1 MNDITL
7 SILVILATGLLVILI
22 FVLVRRNRFAKEKAL
37 AQMALERG
45 WKLEV
50 VREPLKYGQR
60 IRHKEWVIELMTES
74 TGRSSST
81 TGSSHVTAT
90 TTWRAPGRGSTL
102 LIGPRYSQVNLG
114 GLGEAL
120 LRQVLQ
126 KALGSEAEGLV
137 EVKAGS
143 DAFRKNFLIYARD
156 PEDVQRLISP
166 FLETTLMSW
175 KKFGPIV
182 KRTNQGLS
190 IELPGTHFDK
200 PGDIETLV
208 KLGDIVL
215 SQEY

>member
-1 MNDITL
+1 MNDLTL
-7 SILVILATGLLVILI
+7 TLLVILVTGLLVIII
-22 FVLVRRNRFAKEKAL
+22 FVLSRRNRSAKEKAL

-60 IRHKEWVIELMTES
+60 IRHKNWVIELMTES

-102 LIGPRYSQVNLG
+102 LIGPRYSQVDLG

-126 KALGSEAEGLV
+126 KALGSEAEGLM

-143 DAFRKNFLIYARD
+143 DPFRKNFLMYARD
-156 PEDVQRLISP
+156 PEDVRRLISP
-166 FLETTLMSW
+166 FLEATMTNW
-175 KKFGPIV
+175 KKLGPVI
-182 KRTNQGLS
+182 KRTAEGLS
-190 IELPGTHFDK
+190 IEFPGTHFDK

-208 KLGDIVL
+208 KLGDL
-215 SQEY
+215 LLAQEY